1 MAVLANDPA
10 VAPRNSQQR
19 ARVAKRLA
27 LALARLLLPGQTK
40 GSARQPH
47 GPPPLLAALAPPLTS
62 SETLVTSDQ
71 SVPFDL
77 VVCSGLG
84 HKHAIET

>member
-10 VAPRNSQQR
+10 VAPRKSQQR
-19 ARVAKRLA
+19 ARVAQRLA

-47 GPPPLLAALAPPLTS
+47 GPPPLSTALAPPLAS
-62 SETLVTSDQ
+62 SEPLVTSDQ
-71 SVPFDL
+71 SVPGDTAKFTL
-77 VVCSGLG
+77 
-84 HKHAIET
+84 HWPW